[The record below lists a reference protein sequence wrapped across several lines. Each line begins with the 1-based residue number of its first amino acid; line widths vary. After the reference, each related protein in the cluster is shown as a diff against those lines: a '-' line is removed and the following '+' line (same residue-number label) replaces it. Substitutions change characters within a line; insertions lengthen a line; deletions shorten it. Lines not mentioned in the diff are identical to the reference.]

1 MCMTE
6 NELTIVAEEIV
17 ETRFGEKVYID
28 SPYEAKQYIKY
39 MPWSADD
46 GPNPEELDSDTPVPD
61 FEFSDEFE
69 THASWD
75 SDEYKW
81 ALDVASFNESIEYFK
96 SVGFDVE
103 VGERVGALQQ
113 TL

>member
-1 MCMTE
+1 MTE
-6 NELTIVAEEIV
+6 DTLTIVAEEIV

-28 SPYEAKQYIKY
+28 SPYEAKQYIKF

-46 GPNPEELDSDTPVPD
+46 GANPEELESDTQVPD

-75 SDEYKW
+75 ADEYKW
-81 ALDVASFNESIEYFK
+81 ALDATTFNEAIEFFK
-96 SVGFDVE
+96 SVGFEVE
-103 VGERVGALQQ
+103 IGDRVGGLQQ

>member
-1 MCMTE
+1 MTE
-6 NELTIVAEEIV
+6 DTLTIVAEEIV

-46 GPNPEELDSDTPVPD
+46 GPNTDELESDTEVPS
-61 FEFSDEFE
+61 FEFSEGFE

-81 ALDVASFNESIEYFK
+81 ALDAETFNEAIDFFK
-96 SVGFDVE
+96 SVGFEVE
-103 VGERVGALQQ
+103 IGDRVGAMQQ